1 MNRDEFSAL
10 LGRWL
15 EEAIR
20 DSSTADRPVIIGLS
34 APQGAGKTTL
44 TRELCTRVAKD
55 GCRMVSIS
63 IDDFYLSRAEQIA
76 LAKRYS
82 DNPFLQQRGYP

>member
-1 MNRDEFSAL
+1 MEAAELAL
-10 LGRWL
+10 SDL
-15 EEAIR
+15 AI
-20 DSSTADRPVIIGLS
+20 S
-34 APQGAGKTTL
+34 
-44 TRELCTRVAKD
+44 KD

-82 DNPFLQQRGYP
+82 DNPFLQQRGYPGTHDVGLGVSVLTALKTTESRFMPETFGL